1 MLPVCFNNHGIIEK
15 GTLSSLE
22 GEYTKLYRI
31 LQEYPKLY
39 RAMQEYPQFYKGVQS
54 YTGVSRNM
62 QSYTGLLQEYPEL
75 YRSIQSYLPLPSFL
89 QKCELCPKRDG
100 AYKRTDNG
108 GWAHVVCGLY
118 IPEVSFGNT
127 LTMEPIVTTRV
138 PRDRLSKVQ

>member
-1 MLPVCFNNHGIIEK
+1 VVQVSKVIQL
-15 GTLSSLE
+15 
-22 GEYTKLYRI
+22 
-31 LQEYPKLY
+31 
-39 RAMQEYPQFYKGVQS
+39 MQRVYAYGSQSYAEVSRNIQS
-54 YTGVSRNM
+54 YTGVYKSI
-62 QSYTGLLQEYPEL
+62 PKL
-75 YRSIQSYLPLPSFL
+75 YRSIQSYLLFPSLL

-108 GWAHVVCGLY
+108 GWAHVVCALY

>member
-1 MLPVCFNNHGIIEK
+1 MQRVHVYG
-15 GTLSSLE
+15 SQS
-22 GEYTKLYRI
+22 YTEVSRNIQSYI
-31 LQEYPKLY
+31 G
-39 RAMQEYPQFYKGVQS
+39 FYKSIQSYTGVFEVIQG
-54 YTGVSRNM
+54 YTGVSRNI
-62 QSYTGLLQEYPEL
+62 QSYTGLLQEYPKL
-75 YRSIQSYLPLPSFL
+75 YRSIQSNLPLPSFL

>member
-1 MLPVCFNNHGIIEK
+1 MVAKVMQKYPGIYKAIQEF
-15 GTLSSLE
+15 
-22 GEYTKLYRI
+22 TKVS
-31 LQEYPKLY
+31 QSCT
-39 RAMQEYPQFYKGVQS
+39 GVFKVIQG
-54 YTGVSRNM
+54 YTGISTV
-62 QSYTGLLQEYPEL
+62 LQRCPNL
-75 YRSIQSYLPLPSFL
+75 YRSIQSYLLFPSLL

-108 GWAHVVCGLY
+108 GWAHVVCALY